1 MGKSNNTCL
10 LPEARLA
17 AVRRTLGAEI
27 RDRRRAAGL
36 SQADLGRP
44 LTRAYV
50 GMLEAG
56 QTLPSIPALILI
68 AERLGM
74 TADEL
79 IRVVNGS

>member
-1 MGKSNNTCL
+1 MTAQYNPVLIVDDQEN
-10 LPEARLA
+10 
-17 AVRRTLGAEI
+17 I
-27 RDRRRAAGL
+27 RVVLR
-36 SQADLGRP
+36 
-44 LTRAYV
+44 

>member
-1 MGKSNNTCL
+1 M
-10 LPEARLA
+10 PEARLA

-68 AERLGM
+68 AERLGI